1 VQSYVITDAIGR
13 NQHAYALCLASF
25 RVTPCFGRALSGP
38 VFCVFVFWAG
48 TSVQRTCVYLVF
60 TVLYKIRVLGDL
72 FGRPLPKHR
81 DHRGR
86 RQQLALHAA

>member
-1 VQSYVITDAIGR
+1 MPMHCVWRPFVLHRVLGGPFQGLCFVC
-13 NQHAYALCLASF
+13 LCLM
-25 RVTPCFGRALSGP
+25 GRYK
-38 VFCVFVFWAG
+38 
-48 TSVQRTCVYLVF
+48 RTTDLCVYLVF